1 MYVLRSVIESRK
13 PKLVSK
19 FTIKLTHAKSILAIA
34 FHPVSSASESTD
46 FGLFIK
52 PAPSAKKKKKERKI

>member
-52 PAPSAKKKKKERKI
+52 PAQKKKKERKI